1 MDCGEAPDPE
11 ALREAFAA
19 AHERAYGYRDED
31 GEVELVTLRVTA
43 TEPGPE
49 IDAAAAGASGSG
61 ATRSARRAWFDGAEH
76 DAAVL
81 TGEPEPGTELSGPA
95 ICELPEATLAV
106 PPGWAGRVEP
116 SGTIR
121 LERA

>member
-1 MDCGEAPDPE
+1 
-11 ALREAFAA
+11 
-19 AHERAYGYRDED
+19 
-31 GEVELVTLRVTA
+31 VTA

-49 IDAAAAGASGSG
+49 IDAAAAGAAGGG
-61 ATRSARRAWFDGAEH
+61 ATRSTRRAWFEGDEH
-76 DAAVL
+76 EAAVL
-81 TGEPEPGTELSGPA
+81 TGAPEPGTELRGPA

-121 LERA
+121 LERAG

>member
-1 MDCGEAPDPE
+1 M
-11 ALREAFAA
+11 
-19 AHERAYGYRDED
+19 
-31 GEVELVTLRVTA
+31 TA

-49 IDAAAAGASGSG
+49 IDAAAAGAAGRG
-61 ATRSARRAWFDGAEH
+61 AETSTRRAWFDGEEH
-76 DAAVL
+76 EAAVL
-81 TGEPEPGTELSGPA
+81 TGEPEPGTELQGPA

-106 PPGWAGRVEP
+106 PPGYAGRVES